1 MTSRLRGWLP
11 FYLTSWRLGARGLL
25 QRRALRQAVIRLVVP
40 LDPSRYLEFPETV
53 SELGASA
60 GERVLDLASPK
71 LVAVEL
77 GRRGVEVTSLDL
89 DEAEI
94 ATWRSLA
101 RGERGVTFNV
111 ADGRSLP
118 FPDEHFDRAYS
129 ISVLEHIPDGGAA
142 EALAEL
148 SRVVRP
154 GGRVVITL
162 PYAERYFEDWR
173 DQPLYGSQEAHDGRY
188 FFERWY
194 DEAHLEELMAAVP
207 GLRLAGRRVTR
218 LVPNWH
224 RMYARAFP
232 WLVAL
237 GPLYGVLAV
246 EREGPPGDVVRL
258 TFERSGTP

>member
-1 MTSRLRGWLP
+1 MRGWLP
-11 FYLTSWRLGARGLL
+11 FFRTSWRLGARALLRRRDIRQGL
-25 QRRALRQAVIRLVVP
+25 IRLVIP
-40 LDPSRYLEFPETV
+40 LDPSRYLEFPQTV
-53 SELGASA
+53 RELRASP

-77 GRRGVEVTSLDL
+77 AGRGVEVVSLDL
-89 DEAEI
+89 DEAEV

-101 RGERGVTFNV
+101 RDERGVTFDV
-111 ADGRSLP
+111 ADGRRLP
-118 FPDEHFDRAYS
+118 FPDAHFDRAYS
-129 ISVLEHIPDGGAA
+129 ISVLEHIPDGGAG

-148 SRVVRP
+148 ARVVRP
-154 GGRVVITL
+154 GGRIVVTL

-173 DQPLYGSQEAHDGRY
+173 DEPLYGSQEAVDGRY

-194 DEAHLEELMAAVP
+194 DEAHLEELIAAVP

-232 WLVAL
+232 WLIAL

-258 TFERSGTP
+258 TFERTGTA